1 MLKVVK
7 KANHTYTYITC
18 MNFGD
23 LKRILKV
30 SAKIT
35 LMMKEVG
42 CLAAAL
48 LFCLHCFSRQISH
61 SNKAKF
67 ESNDFSK
74 TYFVVLAMLA
84 KNPKENL

>member
-7 KANHTYTYITC
+7 KANHTYTYMYITC

-35 LMMKEVG
+35 LTPNDEKSRLSS
-42 CLAAAL
+42 CCSPFLSSL
-48 LFCLHCFSRQISH
+48 LFQA
-61 SNKAKF
+61 N
-67 ESNDFSK
+67 
-74 TYFVVLAMLA
+74 
-84 KNPKENL
+84 